1 MKSRVLLCV
10 DDDATVL
17 SALSTLLGKTLGSSV
32 TLEVAESGAEAMEI
46 CAELQAEGR
55 EISVVVSDFIMP
67 GMRGDELLVRIHEK
81 SPRTIKIMLTGQSD
95 LEGVKRS
102 INEANLYRFL
112 EKPFN
117 NADFV
122 LTAKS
127 ALHVYTQERDARE
140 KISALTSENEFLQ
153 LRMASCDCESAD
165 HATEQKPTDTM

>member
-1 MKSRVLLCV
+1 MKKCVLLCV
-10 DDDATVL
+10 DDDRTVL
-17 SALSTLLGKTLGSSV
+17 SALRTLLSKTLGDDV
-32 TLEVAESGAEAMEI
+32 TVEVAESGQEALEVHQELAEAGQHI
-46 CAELQAEGR
+46 G
-55 EISVVVSDFIMP
+55 VVISDFIMP

-81 SPRTIKIMLTGQSD
+81 SPHTIKIMLTGQSD

-127 ALHVYTQERDARE
+127 ALHAYNQDREAAE
-140 KISALTSENEFLQ
+140 KIRALIAENEGLQ
-153 LRMASCDCESAD
+153 LRLAACDCD
-165 HATEQKPTDTM
+165 ATVPQSPKDAV